1 MFIMD
6 DRKKLSLNSPFFD
19 KMREDLDVYIRHG
32 IVEMEKKDIA
42 NGAIT
47 LKIEMNT
54 EHNTIRDDNS
64 PTGERE
70 TIAPIIN
77 YKISMSMQSKAERKG
92 KVVGIGHEL
101 VQDNTGSMFI
111 LTNAEASGQLSMF
124 DAYEQVYDGENK
136 VLYMQRRE
144 EDDK

>member
-1 MFIMD
+1 MLIID

-47 LKIEMNT
+47 LKIEMST

-70 TIAPIIN
+70 TIVPIIN

-101 VQDNTGSMFI
+101 VQDNNGSMFI
-111 LTNAEASGQLSMF
+111 LTNDEASGQLSMF

-136 VLYMQRRE
+136 ALHMQRHE

>member
-101 VQDNTGSMFI
+101 IQDNTGSMFI